1 MTDQEILRLEAVDF
15 VRESRQILTGINLT
29 VRAGERWALIGPNG
43 AGKSTI
49 LSMCGAVKHPTRGSV
64 HVLGRELGRVD
75 IRELRESIGHV
86 NPRHPLSS
94 PLTVRQVILT
104 GATGT
109 TELMPRWTPDTASQA
124 RADKLIEMLGLAGLE
139 QATWPTMSQGERGR
153 ALIARALLP
162 DPPLLLLDEPSTGL
176 DVAAR
181 EQFLST
187 VDHLHLVR
195 PDLAT
200 ILVTHHLEELPTTT
214 THAMLIMDG
223 QVHAAGRAREILT
236 TELVSECFDHPIEIE
251 HRAGRWQAR
260 ALVNDL
266 DTYGG

>member
-1 MTDQEILRLEAVDF
+1 MTDPEILRLEAVDV
-15 VRESRQILTGINLT
+15 VRESRQILNDINLT
-29 VRAGERWALIGPNG
+29 VRAGEHWALIGPNG

-49 LSMCGAVKHPTRGSV
+49 LSMCGAAEHPTRGSV
-64 HVLGRELGRVD
+64 YVLGRKLGRVD

-109 TELMPRWTPDTASQA
+109 TELMPRWSPDTRTQA
-124 RADKLIEMLGLAGLE
+124 RADELIEVLGLGGLE
-139 QATWPTMSQGERGR
+139 AAAWPTMSQGERGR

-187 VDHLHLVR
+187 IDELRSAR
-195 PDLAT
+195 PDLGT

-214 THAMLIMDG
+214 THAMLVKHG
-223 QVHAAGRAREILT
+223 QVHAAGLAQVVLT
-236 TELVSECFDHPIEIE
+236 TDLVSGCFDHPIEIE
-251 HRAGRWQAR
+251 QRAGRWQAR
-260 ALVNDL
+260 ALVSR
-266 DTYGG
+266 

>member
-1 MTDQEILRLEAVDF
+1 MTDREILRLDSVDF
-15 VRESRQILTGINLT
+15 VRDSRQILTDIDVT

-49 LSMCGAVKHPTRGSV
+49 LSMCGAVTHPTRGSV
-64 HVLGRELGRVD
+64 HVLGRKLGRVD

-86 NPRHPLSS
+86 DPRHPLSS

-109 TELMPRWTPDTASQA
+109 TELMPRWHPDDVTQA
-124 RADKLIEMLGLAGLE
+124 RADELIQMLGLSGLE
-139 QATWPTMSQGERGR
+139 AATWPTMSQGERGR
-153 ALIARALLP
+153 ALIGRALLP
-162 DPPLLLLDEPSTGL
+162 DPPLLDEPSTGL

-181 EQFLST
+181 EQFLT
-187 VDHLHLVR
+187 TIDELHRER

-200 ILVTHHLEELPTTT
+200 ILVTHHLEELPMTT
-214 THAMLIMDG
+214 THAMLVKHG
-223 QVHAAGRAREILT
+223 RLHASGPVREVLT
-236 TELVSECFDHPIEIE
+236 TDRVSECFDHPIEIE

-260 ALVNDL
+260 ARKV
-266 DTYGG
+266 GA